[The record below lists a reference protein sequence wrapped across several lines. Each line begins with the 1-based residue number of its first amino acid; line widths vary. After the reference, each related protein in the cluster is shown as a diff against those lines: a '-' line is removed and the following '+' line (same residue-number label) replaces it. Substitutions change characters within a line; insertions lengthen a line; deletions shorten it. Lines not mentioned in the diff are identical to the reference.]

1 MLKIC
6 TLIMYLINSQKNSKM
21 SDAYSNFM
29 IYELKDTGERERLDI
44 SEQEFR
50 QNNGSKVLN
59 NSQVALIVKED
70 LRRIY
75 IWNGITS
82 PVRKKFIA
90 SRVAIELQQELMFSA
105 KFHRCK
111 IVSVD
116 QGDEPQEFLLAFG
129 FDSQKSSIEKEI
141 EQPQFA
147 VLNNSNNYNSPPK
160 IKTHNVL
167 PKMQKSE
174 LYTNRKQI
182 TAKPA
187 KNLIY
192 TTNTPPK
199 EILEKVLSLE
209 LPKNY
214 ERAHILI
221 GNNTLYGIIIKKA
234 EIFGKPVEET
244 EWEPLKNLPKE
255 VIELEGHKLRV
266 HFNNENNTI
275 EAIEVLE
282 MTTTPPQ
289 KKIEKEVEKK
299 QEIDYNKW
307 TVKQL
312 KEYCAK
318 NNINVPSSYRKAQII
333 GLVKKFDKSQ
343 NS

>member
-6 TLIMYLINSQKNSKM
+6 TLIMYLTNSQKKNKM
-21 SDAYSNFM
+21 SDTYSTFM
-29 IYELKDTGERERLDI
+29 IYELKNTGERERLNI
-44 SEQEFR
+44 TEQEFR

-59 NSQVALIVKED
+59 DSQVALIVKED

-75 IWNGITS
+75 IWNGATS

-90 SRVAIELQQELMFSA
+90 SRVATELQQELIFSA

-116 QGDEPQEFLLAFG
+116 QGDEPQEFLNAFG
-129 FDSQKSSIEKEI
+129 FKPQITAKE
-141 EQPQFA
+141 EDNKQPQFA
-147 VLNNSNNYNSPPK
+147 ILNNSPPP
-160 IKTHNVL
+160 IKTQKVV
-167 PKMQKSE
+167 PQTQKSS
-174 LYTNRKQI
+174 LYTKNKQVL
-182 TAKPA
+182 TKPS
-187 KNLIY
+187 KSLID
-192 TTNTPPK
+192 TTSISQK
-199 EILEKVLSLE
+199 EILTKVLSVK
-209 LPKNY
+209 LPDDYK
-214 ERAHILI
+214 RAHILI

-244 EWEPLKNLPKE
+244 EWEPLKKLPKE

-282 MTTTPPQ
+282 MTTTATQ
-289 KKIEKEVEKK
+289 KKIEKEVGKK

-307 TVKQL
+307 TVNHL

-333 GLVKKFDKSQ
+333 ELVKKFDISQ

>member
-6 TLIMYLINSQKNSKM
+6 ILIMYLTNSQKKSKM
-21 SDAYSNFM
+21 SDTYSTFM
-29 IYELKDTGERERLDI
+29 IYELKDTGERERLNI
-44 SEQEFR
+44 TEQEFR

-59 NSQVALIVKED
+59 NSQVALIVKEG

-75 IWNGITS
+75 IWNGVTS

-90 SRVAIELQQELMFSA
+90 SRVATELQQELIFSA

-116 QGDEPQEFLLAFG
+116 QGDEPQEFLNAFG
-129 FDSQKSSIEKEI
+129 FKPQITAKEEDN
-141 EQPQFA
+141 EQPQFVILDKA
-147 VLNNSNNYNSPPK
+147 NKYNSPPP
-160 IKTHNVL
+160 IKTQ
-167 PKMQKSE
+167 KAQKSS
-174 LYTNRKQI
+174 LYTKNKQVL
-182 TAKPA
+182 TKPS
-187 KNLIY
+187 KSVID
-192 TTNTPPK
+192 TRSIQQK
-199 EILEKVLSLE
+199 EILTKVLSVN
-209 LPKNY
+209 LPDDYK
-214 ERAHILI
+214 RTHILI

-244 EWEPLKNLPKE
+244 EWEPLKKLPKE

-266 HFNNENNTI
+266 YFNNENNTI

-282 MTTTPPQ
+282 MTTTPQQ

-307 TVKQL
+307 TVKIL

-333 GLVKKFDKSQ
+333 KLVKDFNKS
-343 NS
+343 

>member
-29 IYELKDTGERERLDI
+29 IYGLKDTGGRERLNI
-44 SEQEFR
+44 TEQEFR

-90 SRVAIELQQELMFSA
+90 SRVAIKLQQELIFSA

-129 FDSQKSSIEKEI
+129 FDSQKSSIEKKI

-160 IKTHNVL
+160 IKTHDVVA
-167 PKMQKSE
+167 KVQKSNS
-174 LYTNRKQI
+174 YIKNKQI
-182 TAKPA
+182 VAKPA
-187 KNLIY
+187 KNLIN

-209 LPKNY
+209 LPKDY
-214 ERAHILI
+214 KRAHILI
-221 GNNTLYGIIIKKA
+221 GNNTLFGVVIKKA
-234 EIFGKPVEET
+234 EIFGEPVEEI
-244 EWEPLKNLPKE
+244 EWEAFKKLPKE

-266 HFNNENNTI
+266 HVNNENNTI

-282 MTTTPPQ
+282 MKTPPQ
-289 KKIEKEVEKK
+289 KKIEKEIEKK

-307 TVKQL
+307 TVKIL

-333 GLVKKFDKSQ
+333 ELVKKFDKSQ
-343 NS
+343 NN